1 VRFRFASQKLE
12 DIYSSGTGFRAGVRR
27 YGESVVRSFI
37 QKMAIIRA
45 VTSERERGNFKSLHY
60 EKLKGERKH
69 QRSIRLNDQFRLI
82 LEIEKD
88 EQGNLIVVI
97 SIEDYH
103 R

>member
-1 VRFRFASQKLE
+1 MRFRFASPKLE
-12 DIYSSGTGFRAGVRR
+12 EIYSSSTGFRAGVRR

-45 VTSERERGNFKSLHY
+45 VTSERELGNFKSLHY

-82 LEIEKD
+82 LENEKD
-88 EQGNLIVVI
+88 EQGNVLVVI
-97 SIEDYH
+97 TIEDYH